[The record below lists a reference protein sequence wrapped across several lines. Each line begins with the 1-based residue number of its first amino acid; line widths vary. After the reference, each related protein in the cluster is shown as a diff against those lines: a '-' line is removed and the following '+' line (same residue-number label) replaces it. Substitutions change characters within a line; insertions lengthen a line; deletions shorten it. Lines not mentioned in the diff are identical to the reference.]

1 MTDKKRLR
9 VEMRIRAA
17 ILGGGSWG
25 TTVASLVARNV
36 PATIWARSAE
46 TVGEINAK
54 HTNERYLPGARLTP
68 EMRGNTSI
76 EEAVRDADVV
86 VMGVPS
92 QAMRETARHV
102 GKYIRAW
109 VPVISLSKG
118 LELGTRLRM
127 TQVIEQELP
136 GHPAGVL
143 SGPNLARE
151 VMSGYAAASVI
162 AMEDEVIV
170 QELQSIFKTGLFRV
184 YTNTDVAGC
193 ELGGALKN
201 VMAIATGMGDGAGA
215 GENTRSAVIS
225 RALNEITR
233 LGVKMGGKPETF
245 AGLAG
250 IGDLIATCTSPQS
263 RNRTVGFELGK
274 GRAIGDILAGM
285 RQVAEGV
292 KSSKTVLQLGEEY
305 ECEMPIAS
313 EVNGVINDGRTAQDA
328 FRGLLKRVAGAEA
341 DPG

>member
-1 MTDKKRLR
+1 
-9 VEMRIRAA
+9 MRIKAA

-36 PATIWARSAE
+36 PAMLWARAGE
-46 TVGEINAK
+46 TVDEVNAK
-54 HTNERYLPGARLTP
+54 HSNERYLPGARLTQSL
-68 EMRGNTSI
+68 RATTSI

-86 VMGVPS
+86 IMGVPS
-92 QAMRETARHV
+92 QAMRDTAREV
-102 GKYIRAW
+102 GRHIRAW
-109 VPVISLSKG
+109 VPLISLSKG
-118 LELGTRLRM
+118 LEPGSCLRM

-151 VMSGYAAASVI
+151 VMAGYAAASVI
-162 AMEDEVIV
+162 AMEDDVIV
-170 QELQSIFKTGLFRV
+170 QELQAIFKTGLFRV
-184 YTNTDVAGC
+184 YTNTDVVGC

-201 VMAIATGMGDGAGA
+201 VMAIAAGMGDGAGA

-233 LGVKMGGKPETF
+233 LGVAMGGRPETF

-263 RNRTVGFELGK
+263 RNRTVGFELGR
-274 GRAIGDILAGM
+274 GRKIADVLAGM

-292 KSSKTVLQLGEEY
+292 KSARTVLQLGEAHGV
-305 ECEMPIAS
+305 EMPIAS
-313 EVNGVINDGRTAQDA
+313 EVNGVINEGRTAQEA
-328 FRGLLKRVAGAEA
+328 FRGLLKRAAGSEA

>member
-1 MTDKKRLR
+1 MPILR
-9 VEMRIRAA
+9 RMRIKAA

-36 PATIWARSAE
+36 PAILWARASE
-46 TVGEINAK
+46 TVDEVNTK
-54 HTNERYLPGARLTP
+54 HSNERYLPGARLTQSL
-68 EMRGNTSI
+68 RATTSI

-86 VMGVPS
+86 IMGVPS
-92 QAMRETARHV
+92 QAMRDTAREV
-102 GKYIRAW
+102 GRHIRAW
-109 VPVISLSKG
+109 VPLISLSKG
-118 LELGTRLRM
+118 LEPGSGLRM

-151 VMSGYAAASVI
+151 VMAGYAAASVI

-170 QELQSIFKTGLFRV
+170 QELQAIFKTGLFRV

-201 VMAIATGMGDGAGA
+201 VMAIAAGMGDGAGA

-225 RALNEITR
+225 RALNAITR
-233 LGVKMGGKPETF
+233 LGVAMGGRPETF

-250 IGDLIATCTSPQS
+250 VGDLIATCTSPQS

-274 GRAIGDILAGM
+274 GRKIADILAGM

-292 KSSKTVLQLGEEY
+292 KSARTVLQLGEAHGV
-305 ECEMPIAS
+305 EMPIAS
-313 EVNGVINDGRTAQDA
+313 EVNGVINEGRTAQEA
-328 FRGLLKRVAGAEA
+328 FRGLLKRAAGSEA